1 MLRAT
6 GAILER
12 QRFDLAALQVFEVGK
27 PWREADAE
35 VAEAIDFCNYYAQE
49 ALKLGQPRRHDVAG
63 EENRT
68 EYIPRGATV
77 VIAPW
82 NFPLAILTGMTTA
95 ALVTGN
101 TVVMK
106 PAELS
111 VVASAAL
118 RGVARGEFSA
128 VASAALLEAARVAGA
143 AAARA
148 AVAVHAK
155 PTLDVM
161 AVG

>member
-1 MLRAT
+1 M
-6 GAILER
+6 
-12 QRFDLAALQVFEVGK
+12 
-27 PWREADAE
+27 
-35 VAEAIDFCNYYAQE
+35 AQ
-49 ALKLGQPRRHDVAG
+49 
-63 EENRT
+63 
-68 EYIPRGATV
+68 
-77 VIAPW
+77 
-82 NFPLAILTGMTTA
+82 
-95 ALVTGN
+95 
-101 TVVMK
+101 

-128 VASAALLEAARVAGA
+128 VASAARLEAARVAGA